1 MTVFTYVII
10 TDKVNNKGENDM
22 SEITR
27 CPWSNKDDSLMQ
39 QYHDH
44 EWGKL
49 NLDESYL
56 YEMLTLELFQSGL
69 NWSVILHKRENFRR
83 DFHNFIPAEV
93 AQMDETDINNL
104 MQDNSI
110 VRNKQKITAA
120 IKNARAILVLD
131 ATYGTFARYLQTFIK
146 TPIVHHPQ
154 TLQEVPTTNKIAQK
168 MAKQMKKDGFSFV
181 GPVILY
187 SFLQAVGLINDHLEN
202 CPFKYHG

>member
-1 MTVFTYVII
+1 MQE
-10 TDKVNNKGENDM
+10 KE
-22 SEITR
+22 R
-27 CPWSNKDDSLMQ
+27 CPWSSTTDSLME

-93 AQMDETDINNL
+93 AQMDENDINDL
-104 MQDNSI
+104 MQDSSI
-110 VRNKQKITAA
+110 VRNRQKITAA
-120 IKNARAILVLD
+120 IKNARAILIID
-131 ATYGTFARYLQTFIK
+131 ATYGNFAHYLQTFCK
-146 TPIVHHPQ
+146 TPIVHHPL
-154 TLQEVPTTNKIAQK
+154 TQEDVPSTNKIAQK

-187 SFLQAVGLINDHLEN
+187 SFLQAVGLINDHLEK